1 MIGSLYF
8 FRRNRCST
16 RTSTLGGLVL
26 AMRWRNFITA
36 RAYSCAR
43 NRYSSSRSR
52 WACLFHTGSA
62 APIRMAMMLMPTS
75 SAAIA

>member
-1 MIGSLYF
+1 V
-8 FRRNRCST
+8 
-16 RTSTLGGLVL
+16 GGLVL

-36 RAYSCAR
+36 RAYWFAR

-62 APIRMAMMLMPTS
+62 ALIRMAMMLIPTS
-75 SAAIA
+75 SAAIAKPPSRRGLERAAP